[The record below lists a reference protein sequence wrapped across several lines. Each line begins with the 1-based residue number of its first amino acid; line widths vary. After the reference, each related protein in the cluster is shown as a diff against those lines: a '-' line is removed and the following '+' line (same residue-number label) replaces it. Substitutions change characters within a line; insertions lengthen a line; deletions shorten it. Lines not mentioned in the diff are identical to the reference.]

1 MEIYWKLTN
10 TSEMNKMNFDHK
22 TREKYTTVTKIE
34 YGRHKKGQKYSESR
48 SDVSFNN
55 NMALINAM
63 IMIWREIIDM

>member
-1 MEIYWKLTN
+1 
-10 TSEMNKMNFDHK
+10 MNFDHK

-63 IMIWREIIDM
+63 IMI